1 MSQNEVSCIADKFFT
16 SWATTEAHI
25 FNTCYLNK
33 KTLFHF
39 PEIFPE
45 GKKKKGEC
53 EEWGLNQGE
62 KKACV

>member
-1 MSQNEVSCIADKFFT
+1 MNQNEVSCIADKFFT

-45 GKKKKGEC
+45 GIKKKGEC